1 MAERTRT
8 ERLYHPL
15 APFRRAEMLEERG
28 PGGDGDLI
36 ERVLDVDHQATG
48 VAQRGTDPVDVGH
61 DFACRG
67 DLGYLARSHE
77 AILQVDHNM
86 CSSLWI

>member
-1 MAERTRT
+1 MFDHA
-8 ERLYHPL
+8 L
-15 APFRRAEMLEERG
+15 AAFRRAEMLEERG

-48 VAQRGTDPVDVGH
+48 VAQRGADAVDVGH

-67 DLGYLARSHE
+67 DLGDLARSHE
-77 AILQVDHNM
+77 AVLQVDHDM
-86 CSSLWI
+86 GSSLWI